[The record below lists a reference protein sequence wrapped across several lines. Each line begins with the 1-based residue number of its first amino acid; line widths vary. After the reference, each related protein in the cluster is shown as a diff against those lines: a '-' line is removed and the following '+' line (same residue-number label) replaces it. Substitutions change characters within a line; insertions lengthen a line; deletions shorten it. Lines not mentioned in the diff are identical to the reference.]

1 LIARWNM
8 SHLIRCCLAW
18 CVVGLS
24 GVALA
29 EQPPQVT
36 IVPSA
41 NQAALERETQAT
53 AEVALKLH
61 QSRLDFSAED
71 EPLEQALQR
80 IAEAVGV
87 AIDLDRN
94 QFSEVNVKV
103 DSPVSIHLK
112 DVRAENVLRILL
124 RPLKLV
130 PVARAGH
137 VIVTSEE
144 GEEDHFQTTRY
155 YPLRDLMIDG
165 EGQFDDGD
173 SIIDMLTT
181 SLVPESWEELGGPAT
196 VYPFEGGLSI
206 SQSHPLHQ
214 AIEQLF
220 AALREIQ
227 AMPNNQYD
235 VTPRL
240 LVADPE
246 EHARTRAAV
255 RSRTVTLK
263 ADELPLEAIIEHL
276 ANETDL
282 NIVLDS
288 AIIKQREIAER
299 PMQEVIE
306 ARRVEQ
312 VVEARRVEQVVEPRR
327 QEVVPEITGNWQDRP
342 LEQILDYLSL
352 NHDLPWTIEGNVVRI
367 ADMIER
373 RLHRPPPS
381 PLLVKVYPIAD
392 LGSHR
397 DRPPVNP
404 WNHEHM
410 QFLEAET
417 WRVYISSRYPITWP
431 PSDWHSAMDPY
442 DHLVDCIE
450 TTIRTESWESLG
462 GPGTT
467 FVHPGLDCLVV
478 AQELARHEDV
488 ERLLQQIRANRQTI
502 DQPNAD
508 DPAEADD
515 PILVRSYFFLADPH
529 TGKLLLDSSEF
540 EQLCR
545 RAAKLIEPDSWD
557 DDAMFM
563 EILTDRVV
571 VRHRA
576 SVQRQLDQFFNA
588 TNLITGLDPTDARQ
602 VRGFRFTP
610 IEPTPSKKDD

>member
-1 LIARWNM
+1 M
-8 SHLIRCCLAW
+8 SHLIRCSLAW
-18 CVVGLS
+18 CVVGFA
-24 GVALA
+24 GVALT

-36 IVPSA
+36 VVPSA
-41 NQAALERETQAT
+41 NQATLDRETQAT
-53 AEVALKLH
+53 AEVARTLH
-61 QSRLDFSAED
+61 ESRLDFSAEE

-80 IAEAVGV
+80 IAEKVGV
-87 AIDLDRN
+87 AIDLDRHRLGELN
-94 QFSEVNVKV
+94 LKG
-103 DSPVSIHLK
+103 DSPVSIQLK
-112 DVRAENVLRILL
+112 DVRAESLLRNLL
-124 RPLKLV
+124 RPLKMV

-206 SQSHPLHQ
+206 SRSHPMHQ

-220 AALREIQ
+220 AALREIH
-227 AMPNNQYD
+227 AMPNEQYD

-240 LVADPE
+240 LAADPE
-246 EHARTRAAV
+246 EHARTREAV

-263 ADELPLEAIIEHL
+263 ADELPLEAVIEHL
-276 ANETDL
+276 VNETGL

-288 AIIKQREIAER
+288 SIDQRPLGTDIRRAPHLQEILEG
-299 PMQEVIE
+299 
-306 ARRVEQ
+306 RRHL
-312 VVEARRVEQVVEPRR
+312 
-327 QEVVPEITGNWQDRP
+327 TGNWQDRP
-342 LEQILDYLSL
+342 LEQILNHLSL
-352 NHDLPWTIEGNVVRI
+352 NHEFPWTIEGNVVRI
-367 ADMIER
+367 ADTVMR
-373 RLHRPPPS
+373 RPYRS
-381 PLLVKVYPIAD
+381 PLLVKVYPIRD
-392 LGSHR
+392 LRSDR

-404 WNHEHM
+404 WNQERI
-410 QFLEAET
+410 QFLESGT
-417 WRVYISSRYPITWP
+417 WYNPRYPVSWP
-431 PSDWHSAMDPY
+431 PSVWHDGMDPY
-442 DHLVDCIE
+442 HLLADCIE
-450 TTIRTESWESLG
+450 ATIRTESWESLG
-462 GPGTT
+462 GPGTMFT
-467 FVHPGLDCLVV
+467 HPLLDCLVV
-478 AQELARHEDV
+478 AQELQRHEDI
-488 ERLLQQIRANRQTI
+488 ERLLQQIRANRQAI
-502 DQPNAD
+502 NQPEAD
-508 DPAEADD
+508 GPAAAEAED

-540 EQLCR
+540 EQLCH

-563 EILTDRVV
+563 EILTDRVI

-576 SVQRQLDQFFNA
+576 SVQRQLGQFFNA
-588 TNLITGLDPTDARQ
+588 TNLITSLNPTDPRQ

-610 IEPTPSKKDD
+610 PEPTPTKTGD